1 MIIDDNRIF
10 KEHVCG
16 VPELFRLR
24 LKQYLPFLKPMSTV
38 YPGAPVLEIGRRC
51 EAWLDLLTGIGFQ
64 PSAVDLNNRTSQDDP
79 IPRVVAKT
87 QKLNDACYFADL
99 PANSQVV
106 VSAFHMIESI
116 SLERLFAVFSDA
128 LRVLKPGG
136 LLIIETVNA
145 NNMIP
150 ASQKSP
156 SVLRSVSPLLLSSLA
171 ECCGFERVKTL
182 RFEAT
187 RDLLES
193 PCGSL
198 ADVMNVVNSAY
209 AVIAQKTADETILKP
224 SDAAFSA
231 GCTLNLET
239 RTERYIDQLEVKVRQ
254 LETRAEEA
262 ETRAYQ
268 TWIREKNAVASA
280 READVR
286 TREAETRAEEA
297 RRFLNFV
304 YSSRSWRM
312 TEPMR
317 SFVSKL
323 RLVRHGGRIHAKAFI
338 KGRGLSLAKQVLS
351 YINSRTGFRHA
362 CKNVLKKIGLYEP
375 VQSLYQKYIAWQS
388 SNIQATRKA
397 ELPRGPLIHVS
408 PRARMIYTD
417 LKAAVEKNR
426 ESC

>member
-1 MIIDDNRIF
+1 MITDDDRIF
-10 KEHVCG
+10 KKHVCE

-38 YPGAPVLEIGRRC
+38 YPGAPVLEIGRRY
-51 EAWLDLLTGIGFQ
+51 EAWQDLLTGIGFQ
-64 PSAVDLNNRTSQDDP
+64 PSG
-79 IPRVVAKT
+79 
-87 QKLNDACYFADL
+87 ADL
-99 PANSQVV
+99 AALPADSQVV

-116 SLERLFAVFSDA
+116 SLERLFAFFSDA

-136 LLIIETVNA
+136 LLIIETMKA

-171 ECCGFERVKTL
+171 EHCGFERVKTL

-209 AVIAQKTADETILKP
+209 AVIAQKTADEAILK
-224 SDAAFSA
+224 SSAAAFAA
-231 GCTLNLET
+231 GDALNLEN

-280 READVR
+280 QEADVR

-297 RRFLNFV
+297 RHFLNFV

-323 RLVRHGGRIHAKAFI
+323 RSVRHGGFAHAKAFI
-338 KGRGLSLAKQVLS
+338 KGMGLPLAKRGLS
-351 YINSRTGFRHA
+351 YINSRTGFRRA
-362 CKNVLKKIGLYEP
+362 CKNVLKKIGLYEA

-397 ELPRGPLIHVS
+397 ALLSGPLIHVS